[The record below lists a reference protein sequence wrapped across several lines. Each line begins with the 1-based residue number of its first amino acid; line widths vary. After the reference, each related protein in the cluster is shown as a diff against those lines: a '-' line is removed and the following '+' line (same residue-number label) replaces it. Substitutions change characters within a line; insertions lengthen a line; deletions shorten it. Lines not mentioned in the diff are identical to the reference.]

1 MRRKAVILALIASLQ
16 CMAPAVADG
25 GGPSGTSDDTFWAQ
39 VVKANQTTPTSGG
52 HGQPSPAHSDTPQIV
67 LGSSA
72 CGAAQQVVDAV
83 SSTAAPVSFCPGTTP
98 TPNQPTLTLTDIR
111 HAFAELP
118 LSRPT
123 LVIQPPDGLTLVNL
137 DTNFYTPD
145 PRPLTRTV
153 TLLGHQVTI
162 RATPATFTWNYGD
175 KTTRTT
181 TDPGAPYPQLRITHR
196 YERKGRYHPSLATT
210 FTGTFRLDGAGPWR
224 AIPGTVTLTST
235 PQAVRAIE
243 AAPTLVGY

>member
-1 MRRKAVILALIASLQ
+1 MIPRILISIVTMLATVLHADHDDPESGANGHGFWLLEVEESQTTRGGSDTPETAASAPTTPAVILGQAA
-16 CMAPAVADG
+16 CAGADQAAG
-25 GGPSGTSDDTFWAQ
+25 GLFTVT
-39 VVKANQTTPTSGG
+39 
-52 HGQPSPAHSDTPQIV
+52 
-67 LGSSA
+67 
-72 CGAAQQVVDAV
+72 
-83 SSTAAPVSFCPGTTP
+83 FCPGTTP
-98 TPNQPTLTLTDIR
+98 NPNQPTLTLTDIR

-118 LSRPT
+118 LPRPT

-145 PRPLTRTV
+145 PHPLTRTV

-162 RATPATFTWNYGD
+162 RATPATFTWHYGD
-175 KTTRTT
+175 QTTRTT

-210 FTGTFRLDGAGPWR
+210 FTGAFRLDGAGPWQT
-224 AIPGTVTLTST
+224 IPGTVTLTST
-235 PQAVRAIE
+235 PQAVRAVE

>member
-1 MRRKAVILALIASLQ
+1 MIL
-16 CMAPAVADG
+16 
-25 GGPSGTSDDTFWAQ
+25 
-39 VVKANQTTPTSGG
+39 
-52 HGQPSPAHSDTPQIV
+52 
-67 LGSSA
+67 LGSQV
-72 CGAAQQVVDAV
+72 CGAADTIAQSTSE
-83 SSTAAPVSFCPGTTP
+83 SSSITFCPGTTP
-98 TPNQPTLTLTDIR
+98 TPDQPTLTLTDIR

-118 LSRPT
+118 LPRPT

-145 PRPLTRTV
+145 PRPLTHTV

-162 RATPATFTWNYGD
+162 RATPATFTWHYGD
-175 KTTRTT
+175 QTTRTT

-210 FTGTFRLDGAGPWR
+210 FTGAFRLDGAGPWR
-224 AIPGTVTLTST
+224 TIPGTVTLTST

-243 AAPTLVGY
+243 ATPTLVGY